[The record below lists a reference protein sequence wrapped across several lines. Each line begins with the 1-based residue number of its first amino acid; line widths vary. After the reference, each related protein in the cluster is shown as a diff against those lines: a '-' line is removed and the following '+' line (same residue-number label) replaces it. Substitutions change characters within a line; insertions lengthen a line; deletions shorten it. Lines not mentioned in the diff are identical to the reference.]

1 MKRLVLAG
9 LVLVAACSADAGN
22 AAQAGTLTL
31 SLTAAGPNDG
41 AIVVV
46 VSGGSV
52 VSVDAPAGYQI
63 ASNSDGGGTHVMIV
77 GSVTSGV
84 LATLHVPDVSRASAY
99 VVTVEQVADRDSFGL
114 LDPARYQVTVGPTK

>member
-9 LVLVAACSADAGN
+9 FVLVAACSADAGN

-63 ASNSDGGGTHVMIV
+63 ASNSDGRGTHVMIV

>member
-52 VSVDAPAGYQI
+52 VSVDAPAAYQI
-63 ASNSDGGGTHVMIV
+63 ASNSDGRGTHVMIV